1 MCYGLVISKQLS
13 AKETVFS
20 DGGLGAFFFFF
31 WVIVVKSVGGHWKQA
46 HQNPALLFTSL
57 LTLGRL
63 SPLVEPW
70 ISHP

>member
-31 WVIVVKSVGGHWKQA
+31 LGDSGEECGRALEAGTSKSG
-46 HQNPALLFTSL
+46 PA
-57 LTLGRL
+57 
-63 SPLVEPW
+63 
-70 ISHP
+70 IY